1 MSAWASGYVLDIEY
15 TSGFYREIS
24 PTYLHFVALTQG
36 IRPPSIAEGATYCEL
51 GCGQGVGTAI
61 LAAANP
67 RMQFWGMDFNPAQIA
82 NARRLVEEA
91 QLSNITFTDHS
102 FEQALDVAD
111 GEIPQFDY
119 IVLHGIYSW
128 ISAENRHFIVSFI
141 DRFLRPGGL
150 VYVSYNC
157 MPGWAASA
165 PLQRFMREH
174 ANRNP
179 DRSDFQAEAGLK
191 MLDRMKEAK
200 AAYFAQNPLAK
211 TNMEKLP
218 GKNRNYLA
226 HEYLNGHWHAMYHL
240 DVASEMEAARLSY
253 IGSATLA
260 ENIDVLSVPADML
273 PVVQEPRDRG
283 WSETLRDFARNQV
296 FRRDVYMRGASPMKP
311 LEMQR
316 ELSRLRFSLMVPR
329 TKAKIKF
336 QTPLG
341 EAEGHKQVY
350 LPILDAL
357 AERPHTIEEL
367 AALPSLK
374 GQPFASLIQAITIL
388 VHSGQIHSIR
398 LDGEANAPDGK
409 AAKDLNLAFAKAITI
424 GENYSFV
431 SVPAAG
437 TGTSVAYAELVAI
450 LALNEGLASD
460 AGKIAEYGWGIMERT
475 GQRLIKDG
483 TPLKTKEDNLKEL
496 ESQLKDFLSEKLPVW
511 RGLGVA

>member
-1 MSAWASGYVLDIEY
+1 
-15 TSGFYREIS
+15 
-24 PTYLHFVALTQG
+24 
-36 IRPPSIAEGATYCEL
+36 
-51 GCGQGVGTAI
+51 
-61 LAAANP
+61 
-67 RMQFWGMDFNPAQIA
+67 
-82 NARRLVEEA
+82 
-91 QLSNITFTDHS
+91 
-102 FEQALDVAD
+102 
-111 GEIPQFDY
+111 
-119 IVLHGIYSW
+119 
-128 ISAENRHFIVSFI
+128 
-141 DRFLRPGGL
+141 
-150 VYVSYNC
+150 
-157 MPGWAASA
+157 
-165 PLQRFMREH
+165 
-174 ANRNP
+174 
-179 DRSDFQAEAGLK
+179 
-191 MLDRMKEAK
+191 
-200 AAYFAQNPLAK
+200 
-211 TNMEKLP
+211 
-218 GKNRNYLA
+218 
-226 HEYLNGHWHAMYHL
+226 
-240 DVASEMEAARLSY
+240 
-253 IGSATLA
+253 
-260 ENIDVLSVPADML
+260 
-273 PVVQEPRDRG
+273 
-283 WSETLRDFARNQV
+283 
-296 FRRDVYMRGASPMKP
+296 MKP